1 MTNIIRAIN
10 DPAVFGRYFRA
21 ESWTAWRVFLA
32 ALFGLPLVYDQKLLF
47 ERYTG
52 RKVAPSS
59 PLQEAWL
66 VVGRRGGKSFVLAVI
81 AVFLACFRDWKPY
94 LGPGEVGTI
103 MIIAKDRAQAR
114 HIKRFVSG
122 VLRDT
127 PMLAP
132 MIEDETAEEIRL
144 KNRVAIE
151 IHTASFRSTRG
162 YTMSRRCSM
171 RLHSGNPT
179 RLRPTPMS
187 KLSMRSSP
195 AWLPSP
201 APCSYAQA
209 RRTAVMACCGRHTRS
224 TSARTTIRCWCGKR
238 PRGR

>member
-1 MTNIIRAIN
+1 MNIVSALH
-10 DPAVFGRYFRA
+10 DPKVFGHHFQGSTWA
-21 ESWTAWRVFLA
+21 AWRVFLT
-32 ALFGLPLVYDQKLLF
+32 ALFGLELTPIQLAVFQRF
-47 ERYTG
+47 TG
-52 RKVAPSS
+52 RAAPPTK

-81 AVFLACFRDWKPY
+81 AVFLACFRDWRPY

-187 KLSMRSSP
+187 KLSMR
-195 AWLPSP
+195 
-201 APCSYAQA
+201 
-209 RRTAVMACCGRHTRS
+209 
-224 TSARTTIRCWCGKR
+224 
-238 PRGR
+238 